1 MIGRLQSGAAEMT
14 EVGKVA
20 SLWRYPVKSMQ
31 GEELS
36 EAEVTQHGLLG
47 DRVYA
52 LIDIAEGKAASAK
65 NPVKWP
71 TLFGCK
77 AVFAEQPKKGAAPPA
92 VRIALH
98 DGTGTDSTARDCHQI
113 LSTSLK
119 RTVILAMADGGWMS
133 GVHATLPPNWSG
145 KAEQFWPDMDGLDHR
160 NAVTDFT
167 LPRGTFFDGAIVHV
181 ITTAT
186 LEKLHDAYPKGRF
199 EPQRFRP
206 NILIATPEGTHGFVE
221 QSWIGTTVKIG
232 EVHLT
237 ITGPCGRC
245 VMTTLAQGD
254 LPKDNGILR
263 TAVQENEGNVGVYAI
278 VVQDGTVKRGDR
290 VLLGG

>member
-1 MIGRLQSGAAEMT
+1 MT

-47 DRVYA
+47 DRVYG
-52 LIDIAEGKAASAK
+52 LIDVAEGKAASAK

-71 TLFGCK
+71 TLFSCK

-98 DGTGTDSTARDCHQI
+98 DGTATDSSARDCHQI

-133 GVHATLPPNWSG
+133 GVHATLPSTWSG
-145 KAEQFWPDMDGLDHR
+145 KAEQYWPDVDGLDHR

-186 LEKLHDAYPKGRF
+186 LEKLHDAYPQGRF

-221 QSWIGTTVKIG
+221 QSWIGKTVKIG
-232 EVHLT
+232 KVHLT

-263 TAVQENEGNVGVYAI
+263 TAVQQNEGNVGVYAI
-278 VVQDGTVKRGDR
+278 VVQDGTVKCGDR

>member
-1 MIGRLQSGAAEMT
+1 MT

-36 EAEVTQHGLLG
+36 EAEATQHGLVG

-52 LIDIAEGKAASAK
+52 LIDVSEGKAVSAK

-71 TLFGCK
+71 TLLACK
-77 AVFAEQPKKGAAPPA
+77 AAFAEPPKKGAAPPA

-98 DGTGTDSTARDCHQI
+98 DGSKTDSTARDCHQI
-113 LSTSLK
+113 LSQALK
-119 RTVILAMADGGWMS
+119 RTVILAVADRGWMS
-133 GVHATLPPNWSG
+133 GVHAALPATWAG
-145 KAEQFWPDMDGLDHR
+145 KAEQYWPDMDGLDHR
-160 NAVTDFT
+160 DAVTDFS
-167 LPRGTFFDGAIVHV
+167 LPRGTFFDGATIHLLT
-181 ITTAT
+181 IAT
-186 LEKLHDAYPKGRF
+186 LIKLHEAYPKGRF

-206 NILIATPEGTHGFVE
+206 NVLVDTPEERKGFVE
-221 QSWIGTTVKIG
+221 QTWIGKTIKMGDVQIA
-232 EVHLT
+232 

-263 TAVQENEGNVGVYAI
+263 TAVQQSEGNVGVYAK
-278 VVQDGTVKRGDR
+278 VLQGGTIKCGDR
-290 VLLGG
+290 LKVVD

>member
-1 MIGRLQSGAAEMT
+1 MT
-14 EVGKVA
+14 ELGKVA

-36 EAEVTQHGLLG
+36 EAEATQHGLVG

-52 LIDIAEGKAASAK
+52 LIDVAEGKAASAK

-71 TLFGCK
+71 TLFACK
-77 AVFAEQPKKGAAPPA
+77 ATFAEPPKKGAAPPA

-98 DGTGTDSTARDCHQI
+98 DGSKTDSTARDCHQV
-113 LSTSLK
+113 LSKALK
-119 RTVILAMADGGWMS
+119 RTVVLAVADRGWMS
-133 GVHATLPPNWSG
+133 GVHATLPATWAG
-145 KAEQFWPDMDGLDHR
+145 KAEQYWPDMDGLDHR
-160 NAVTDFT
+160 DAVTDFS
-167 LPRGTFFDGAIVHV
+167 LPRGTFFDGATIHLLTV
-181 ITTAT
+181 AT
-186 LEKLHDAYPKGRF
+186 LIALHEAYPKGRF

-206 NILIATPEGTHGFVE
+206 NVLVDTLEERKGFVE
-221 QSWIGTTVKIG
+221 QTWIGKSIQIG
-232 EVHLT
+232 DVQIV

-263 TAVQENEGNVGVYAI
+263 TAVQQSEGNVGVYAKVLQGGAI
-278 VVQDGTVKRGDR
+278 KRGDR
-290 VLLGG
+290 LKVID

>member
-1 MIGRLQSGAAEMT
+1 MT

-36 EAEVTQHGLLG
+36 EAAVIQHGLVG

-52 LIDIAEGKAASAK
+52 LIDVSEGKAVSAK

-71 TLFGCK
+71 TLLGCK
-77 AVFAEQPKKGAAPPA
+77 AVFADPPQKDVPPPA
-92 VRIALH
+92 VRIALN
-98 DGTGTDSTARDCHQI
+98 DGSATDSTARDCHQI
-113 LSTSLK
+113 LSKALK
-119 RTVILAMADGGWMS
+119 RTVILAMADRGWMS
-133 GVHATLPPNWSG
+133 GVHAALPPTWTG
-145 KAEQFWPDMDGLDHR
+145 KAEQYWPDMDGLDR
-160 NAVTDFT
+160 RDAVTDFT
-167 LPRGTFFDGAIVHV
+167 LPRGTFFDGAIIHL
-181 ITTAT
+181 ITDAT
-186 LEKLHDAYPKGRF
+186 LDTLREAYPKGRF

-206 NILIATPEGTHGFVE
+206 NILIATPEGTNGFVE
-221 QSWIGTTVKIG
+221 QSWIGKTVKIDD
-232 EVHLT
+232 VQLA

-263 TAVQENEGNVGVYAI
+263 TAMQHNEGNVGVYAK
-278 VVQDGTVKRGDR
+278 VVQGGTVKRGDK
-290 VLLGG
+290 VKV